1 MNNPASNISRLGLLA
16 GPLARPRKLAT
27 LSQLRSSGRKKH
39 LAYLIG
45 SEPESLDP
53 AKFAGVYEECIS
65 PLFYSRFSIQKP
77 FVKGVAA
84 NTIDAHPLKYAWIDS
99 WRRS

>member
-1 MNNPASNISRLGLLA
+1 LRVRSP
-16 GPLARPRKLAT
+16 RPRARKLAT

-45 SEPESLDP
+45 SEPETLDR
-53 AKFAGVYEECIS
+53 AKFADVPECIS
-65 PLFYSRFSIQKP
+65 PLFYARFYFQHP
-77 FVKGVAA
+77 FGKGVAA
-84 NTIDAHPLKYAWIDS
+84 NTIDAHPLEYAWIDS